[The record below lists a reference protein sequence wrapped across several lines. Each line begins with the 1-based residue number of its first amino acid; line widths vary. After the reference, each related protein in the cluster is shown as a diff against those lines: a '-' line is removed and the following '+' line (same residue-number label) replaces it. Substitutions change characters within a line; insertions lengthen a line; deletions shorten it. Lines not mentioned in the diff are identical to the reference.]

1 VWAAYADAAVI
12 LCCPDKL
19 RGSATAAEA
28 AAALARGVRA
38 AGVEAREM
46 PLADGGEGT
55 LDAVI
60 AAGEAEV
67 FEVLTVDALERPLQV
82 RVAMFEGGRAVVEMA
97 ESAGHVEEAARDVM
111 AAGTVGVGYAIHAAL
126 DLGAR
131 HVTVAAG
138 GTGTVDGGI
147 GALRA
152 LGARLLAADGSELDG
167 TAAGLLRLAEIDASG
182 LDPRLRGSLRI
193 AADVSAPLCGR
204 DGAARGFAP
213 QKGADPGQV
222 EELEAALGRLA
233 EILGVD
239 PATPGLGVAGG
250 FPAPFVAL
258 AGAEVVS
265 GAAWVRE
272 TVGFDAA
279 MAGARLCI
287 TAEGRVDRQTALGKT
302 VAGVVEAATPAGV
315 PVVVVGGTVE
325 PDGAEALYDLGAAG
339 VFGLLGQPSSFS
351 EALTS
356 AETDLER
363 TSRAIT
369 RLFAHFAGE
378 ISKTD

>member
-1 VWAAYADAAVI
+1 MI

-38 AGVEAREM
+38 AGVEAREL

-60 AAGEAEV
+60 AAGGAEV
-67 FEVLTVDALERPLQV
+67 FDVLGLDALERPVQM
-82 RVAMFEGGRAVVEMA
+82 RVAMFDGGRAVIEMA
-97 ESAGHVEEAARDVM
+97 ESAGHVEDGARDVM
-111 AAGTVGVGYAIHAAL
+111 AMGTVGVGYAIHAAL

-152 LGARLLAADGSELDG
+152 LGARLLADDGSELDG
-167 TAAGLLRLAEIDASG
+167 TAAGLLRLAEIDSTG
-182 LDPRLRGSLRI
+182 LDARLRGSLRI
-193 AADVSAPLCGR
+193 AADVFAPLCGP
-204 DGAARGFAP
+204 DGAARAFGP

-222 EELEAALGRLA
+222 EELEAALSRLTQ
-233 EILGVD
+233 ILGVD
-239 PATPGLGVAGG
+239 PATPGLGAAGG

-258 AGAEVVS
+258 AGAEIVP

-272 TVGFDAA
+272 SVDFDNALA
-279 MAGARLCI
+279 SARLCI
-287 TAEGRVDRQTALGKT
+287 TGEGRVDRQTVLGKT
-302 VAGVVEAATPAGV
+302 VAGVVEAGAAAGV
-315 PVVVVGGTVE
+315 PTVVVGGTVE
-325 PDGAEALYDLGAAG
+325 PEGAEALYGLGAAG
-339 VFGLLGQPSSFS
+339 VFGLLGQPSSLS
-351 EALTS
+351 DAKTTVQ
-356 AETDLER
+356 ADLER
-363 TSRAIT
+363 TGRAISA
-369 RLFAHFAGE
+369 LFAHFRG
-378 ISKTD
+378 